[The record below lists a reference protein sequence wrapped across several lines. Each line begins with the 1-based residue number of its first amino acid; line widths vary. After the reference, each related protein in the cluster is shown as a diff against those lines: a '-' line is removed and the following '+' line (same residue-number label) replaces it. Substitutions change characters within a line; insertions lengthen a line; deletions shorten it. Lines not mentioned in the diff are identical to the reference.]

1 MKFDI
6 NSTLEAF
13 NLLLMDK
20 IVLSNLF
27 EARLLSES
35 EIQILLK
42 DWQKSKSDIL
52 SSISA
57 FGFLHEDEL
66 EKFIFEKFEVQ
77 KANFERISL
86 PEDIFNS
93 LSIEFC
99 RKEGFLPFLLQ
110 DGELFIAVR
119 DFLREDIDLAIR
131 YINIP
136 EGTKIKKFYIKKDD
150 LLLKINQ
157 SFTKLERV
165 EMFVK
170 HLNTGVFDETRAG
183 KEFISVKDPIIDL
196 AESLL
201 NEAIFLKAS
210 EISLELNEV
219 FLNIRL
225 KIEGSFGTSYKL
237 FNSVGLRLLN
247 RFKIL
252 SGISISEN
260 QAPQNGNFEFLGFEI
275 RAFFSKIAFGEAL
288 SLTLARAFKRAL
300 GIEELGIAKNTL
312 SKFTKI
318 LEKTSGGIWVVGGEK
333 AGITTTLYAITDF
346 LASKTKK
353 VCVVDDGLEFVSPFA
368 MQFKTDVSSALKHEP
383 SVLAINDVKSQE
395 EVLMLMRANLQGL
408 KTIASIKANDTLSLL
423 AKFYD
428 MGIERELTSST
439 IRCII
444 SQKFV
449 KNLCENC
456 KIEVPLKS
464 DELSSL
470 RLAKTD
476 VRHIYKHIGCEKC
489 GNTGYI
495 SKTPIFEILIFDA
508 EIEEAIIGKM
518 PKRDLQDL
526 IKRKGFTT
534 LFEEARLKVLQG
546 ITDIAE
552 ISTIY

>member
-6 NSTLEAF
+6 NSTLESF
-13 NLLLMDK
+13 NLILTDK
-20 IVLSNLF
+20 VVLTHLF
-27 EARLLSES
+27 EVGLLGES
-35 EIQILLK
+35 EVQILLK
-42 DWQKSKSDIL
+42 DWQKNKSDIL
-52 SSISA
+52 ASISA

-66 EKFIFEKFEVQ
+66 ERFILEKFAIQ

-86 PEDIFNS
+86 PDYIFNS

-99 RKEGFLPFLLQ
+99 RKDGLLPFLFQ
-110 DGELFIAVR
+110 GGEIFIAVR
-119 DFLREDIDLAIR
+119 DFLFEDVDLAIR
-131 YINIP
+131 HINIP
-136 EGTKIKKFYIKKDD
+136 EETKIRKCYIKKED
-150 LLLKINQ
+150 LFLKITQ
-157 SFTKLERV
+157 SFTKLDRV
-165 EMFVK
+165 AMLVK
-170 HLNTGVFDETRAG
+170 HLNTGIFDETKAN
-183 KEFISVKDPIIDL
+183 KEFISIKDPIIDL

-201 NEAIFLKAS
+201 SEAIFLKAS

-225 KIEGSFGTSYKL
+225 KIEGSFDVSYKL
-237 FNSVGLRLLN
+237 FSLVGLRLLN

-260 QAPQNGNFEFLGFEI
+260 QTPQNGNFEFLGFNI

-288 SLTLARAFKRAL
+288 SLTLASAFKRAL

-312 SKFTKI
+312 SKFRKI
-318 LEKTSGGIWVVGGEK
+318 LEKTSGGIWIAGGEK
-333 AGITTTLYAITDF
+333 AGITTTLYAVTHF

-353 VCVVDDGLEFVSPFA
+353 VCIIDDGLEFVSPFA
-368 MQFKTDVSSALKHEP
+368 MQFKNDLPSALKHEP
-383 SVLAINDVKSQE
+383 NILSINDVKLKE
-395 EVLMLMRANLQGL
+395 EVLILMKSNLEGL
-408 KTIASIKANDTLSLL
+408 KTTASIKSNDSLSLL

-428 MGIERELTSST
+428 MGLERELIAST
-439 IRCII
+439 VRSII

-464 DELSSL
+464 DELFSL

-476 VRHIYKHIGCEKC
+476 VRYIYKHVGCEKC
-489 GNTGYI
+489 RKTGYVG
-495 SKTPIFEILIFDA
+495 KTPIFEIVIFDA
-508 EIEEAIIGKM
+508 EIEEAIIAKM

-526 IKRKGFTT
+526 IKRKGFTS